1 MFSKVSLMIGGT
13 PTALRAITMD
23 EASGDET
30 VVTFSKVVVGE
41 PLADAL
47 FQTPAERSAAP

>member
-1 MFSKVSLMIGGT
+1 V
-13 PTALRAITMD
+13 ITMD